1 MTPRTRPPT
10 GFSTDAAGLAGAV
23 DTENAA
29 ARYNITIADT
39 GEHYSCA
46 GHQSLLAGM
55 EQLGRKGI
63 PIGCRCGGCGICK
76 IAILEGEVRIQKMSR
91 AQVSAEEEAQGVV
104 LACRVRPLSAI
115 RLRVLGKMHRA
126 VCGPTTP
133 LISNPFQSNLA
144 P

>member
-10 GFSTDAAGLAGAV
+10 GFSTDATGLVGAV

-29 ARYNITIADT
+29 ARYDITIADT
-39 GEHYSCA
+39 GERYSCA

-76 IAILEGEVRIQKMSR
+76 IANNLFFD
-91 AQVSAEEEAQGVV
+91 
-104 LACRVRPLSAI
+104 RP
-115 RLRVLGKMHRA
+115 
-126 VCGPTTP
+126 
-133 LISNPFQSNLA
+133 
-144 P
+144 